1 MANITP
7 LWEHQQRAVDFA
19 RDKPGSM
26 LAMEMGTGKSLC
38 AVHLTALWE
47 AQRIFILCP
56 KSVTGVWKREFEKHA
71 PGMFDVCI
79 LNKGTVKQKT
89 DQAKLHLSIAKAK
102 TRPAIFV
109 INYES
114 AWREPFA
121 KWAQFDANFDL
132 VIFDESHKIKSYKGK
147 ASRFCASLNSVPRK
161 LCLTGTPM
169 PHSPGDIFAQYR
181 TICPDIFGTNWYRFR
196 NHYAQMGGFQGKQ
209 ITAWVNTEE
218 LQENFRSHA
227 FQVHKDDVL
236 DLPDVQDI
244 DIPIQLDSKTRRIY
258 DKLNTEFYCWLEEHQ
273 DEVTVTNALTKLLRL
288 QQCTSGFA
296 KAENNG
302 IVQIGEE
309 KQNTLAD
316 LIEGVDPSS
325 PVVVFARFREDL
337 NVIKR
342 VAESLGRV
350 YGEVSGSRKDLTDHS
365 TMPDHIQVMG
375 VQIQSGGVGIDLT
388 RANIAV
394 YYSMGYSLGDYVQS
408 LARLHRPGQDRPV
421 AFFHLIANNTIDL
434 EVYKALQAKQNVI
447 ASILEI
453 DPEIKKN
460 GVIAQ
465 IGGE

>member
-1 MANITP
+1 MANLTP
-7 LWEHQQRAVDFA
+7 LWEHQRRAVEFA
-19 RDKPGSM
+19 RSKSGSM

-47 AQRIFILCP
+47 AQRILILCP
-56 KSVTGVWKREFEKHA
+56 KSVTGVWKREFQKHA
-71 PGMFDVCI
+71 NGMFDVCI
-79 LNKGTVKQKT
+79 LNKGTVKQKA
-89 DQAKLHLSIAKAK
+89 DQAKLHLSIAQTKM
-102 TRPAIFV
+102 RPAIFV

-132 VIFDESHKIKSYKGK
+132 AIFDESHKIKSHNGK
-147 ASRFCASLNSVPRK
+147 ASRFCSSLHSIPRK

-181 TICPDIFGTNWYRFR
+181 TIAPDVFGTNWYRFK
-196 NHYAQMGGFQGKQ
+196 NHYAKLGGFQGRQ
-209 ITAWVNTEE
+209 ITSWVNTEE
-218 LQENFRSHA
+218 LQDNFNSHA
-227 FQVHKDDVL
+227 FQVQKDDVL
-236 DLPDVQDI
+236 DLPPVRNI
-244 DIPIQLDSKTRRIY
+244 DIPIQLEPKTRRIY
-258 DKLNTEFYCWLEEHQ
+258 DKLNNEFYCWLEEHQ
-273 DEVTVTNALTKLLRL
+273 DEVTVANALTKLLRL

-296 KAENNG
+296 KAETNG
-302 IVQIGEE
+302 ILQVGEE
-309 KQNTLAD
+309 KESTLTD

-337 NVIKR
+337 KAIQR
-342 VAESLGRV
+342 VAKKLNRV

-365 TMPDHIQVMG
+365 TMPDDIQVMG

-421 AFFHLIANNTIDL
+421 AFFHLVANNTVDL
-434 EVYKALQAKQNVI
+434 QVYKALQARQNVV
-447 ASILEI
+447 ANILQI
-453 DPEIKKN
+453 DPELKKN
-460 GVIAQ
+460 LVGVSNADR
-465 IGGE
+465 